1 MLYPTMKKSIF
12 VVAFMSLALMLTG
25 CSATNTLVKKRN
37 LDVQTKMSNTVFL
50 DPVAPS
56 KRTVFLQIRNTSDK
70 PNLDIKSD
78 IKANIESRG
87 YKVLDNPDKAHY
99 MIQANILQVGKSDLR
114 DSENFLSQGFG
125 SAVGGALVGAQFG
138 GGSGRGATS
147 LAGAA
152 IGLVADALVED
163 VYYSMIT
170 DLQISERASAGV
182 VVTEALDSQLAQGT
196 NSKKVV
202 TSTQETQW
210 KRYQTRVLS
219 TANKVNLE
227 FAEAEPVLKQ
237 GLVQSI
243 SGLL

>member
-1 MLYPTMKKSIF
+1 MKKNIF
-12 VVAFMSLALMLTG
+12 LAALMSLTLVLTG
-25 CSATNTLVKKRN
+25 CSATNTLVKKRD
-37 LDVQTKMSNTVFL
+37 LDVQTKMSDTVFL

-78 IKANIESRG
+78 IKTKIESRG
-87 YKVLDNPDKAHY
+87 YKVLEDPSKAHY
-99 MIQANILQVGKSDLR
+99 MIQANILQVGKADLR
-114 DSENFLSQGFG
+114 ESENFLSQGFG
-125 SAVGGALVGAQFG
+125 SAVGGALAGAQFG
-138 GGSGRGATS
+138 GGSGRGAAS

-152 IGLVADALVED
+152 IGLVADAMVED

-170 DLQISERASAGV
+170 DLQISERASDGV
-182 VVTEALDSQLAQGT
+182 VVTEALDSQLAQGSS
-196 NSKKVV
+196 SKKVV
-202 TSTQETQW
+202 KSTEKTQW

-227 FAEAEPVLKQ
+227 FAEAEPELKK
-237 GLVQSI
+237 GLTQSI